1 VAVRI
6 VSFADKLRIVQYELM
21 CCLIVVSDL
30 LERRAGHEPDWDRL
44 ALALRRI
51 RAVQE
56 MP

>member
-1 VAVRI
+1 MATRM
-6 VSFADKLRIVQYELM
+6 VSFADKLRIVQHEIL

-30 LERRAGHEPDWDRL
+30 LERRTGEEPDWDRL
-44 ALALRRI
+44 ALALRRM